1 MKELISIA
9 AALALS
15 LTLAACGTGGTAS
28 TGGTADSSGN
38 VHAEDG
44 YGEGRIADT
53 VHTYFFDYTVNS
65 AHMAKEYEG
74 YLPAEGNELLV
85 AEVTVKNTSTS
96 SIEMYD
102 TDFQVQWNSD
112 DENAFCYPI
121 TTDPETFEELPP
133 LTDEQLPGTYPL
145 SVDEEVT
152 GLLVYEVPAGNR
164 DFSIS
169 YLEQFDDNSEGDT
182 FFVFFT
188 AEDQ

>member
-1 MKELISIA
+1 MKKLISIA

-15 LTLAACGTGGTAS
+15 LTLPACGTGGTPS

>member
-1 MKELISIA
+1 MKKLISIA

-15 LTLAACGTGGTAS
+15 LTLAACATGGTPS

-121 TTDPETFEELPP
+121 TTDPATFEELPP

>member
-1 MKELISIA
+1 
-9 AALALS
+9 
-15 LTLAACGTGGTAS
+15 
-28 TGGTADSSGN
+28 
-38 VHAEDG
+38 
-44 YGEGRIADT
+44 
-53 VHTYFFDYTVNS
+53 
-65 AHMAKEYEG
+65 MAKEYEG

-112 DENAFCYPI
+112 DEEAFCYPI

>member
-1 MKELISIA
+1 MA
-9 AALALS
+9 QAALPP
-15 LTLAACGTGGTAS
+15 LA
-28 TGGTADSSGN
+28 GTADSSGN

-152 GLLVYEVPAGNR
+152 ACWYTRYPPATGIFPFPIWSSLTTTLRAIPSSCSSQRKTNK
-164 DFSIS
+164 
-169 YLEQFDDNSEGDT
+169 
-182 FFVFFT
+182 
-188 AEDQ
+188 

>member
-1 MKELISIA
+1 MKKLISIA

-15 LTLAACGTGGTAS
+15 LTLASCGAGGTPS

-44 YGEGRIADT
+44 
-53 VHTYFFDYTVNS
+53 FDYTVNS

-74 YLPAEGNELLV
+74 YHPAEGNELLV